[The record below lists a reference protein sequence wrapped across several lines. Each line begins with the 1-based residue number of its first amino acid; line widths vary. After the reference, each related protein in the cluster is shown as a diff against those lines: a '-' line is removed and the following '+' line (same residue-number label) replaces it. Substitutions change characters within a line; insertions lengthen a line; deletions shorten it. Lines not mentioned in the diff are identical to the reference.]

1 MIRTLNLKNSKNL
14 IVRYINKETL
24 FKKKKGQYNKVYEDY
39 ICEEIEKAEEQIKN
53 GSKSYTEEEFLEE
66 MRRRFG
72 III

>member
-1 MIRTLNLKNSKNL
+1 MIKTLNLKNSKNL

-24 FKKKKGQYNKVYEDY
+24 CKSKNSKYDKAYESY
-39 ICEEIEKAEEQIKN
+39 ICKEIEKAEEQIKN
-53 GSKSYTEEEFLEE
+53 GSKSYTEEEFSKE

>member
-24 FKKKKGQYNKVYEDY
+24 FKNKKCQYNKVYEDY